1 MLEVKNLSKNF
12 KEGFHLE
19 DISFTLEPGYI
30 MGFIGPNGS
39 GKTTTINLIMNLM
52 KRDSGSVKIFGE
64 DIRENEREIK
74 NRIGFVYDEAHFYE
88 DLTLEQMKK
97 IIAPFYKEWN
107 ESLYRDHIDKFELDP
122 RMRIKK
128 LSKGMKTKYSLA
140 LALSHNADLI
150 IMDEPTSGLDPIFR
164 KEILDILYD
173 IIQDERKSIFFST
186 HITTDLEQIADY
198 ITFINKG
205 KMVFSKPKDEIMEEF
220 KIVKGDS
227 RNLTPDVRERFIKL
241 RETGYGFEGLTREA
255 TRLKA
260 ILDDTTL
267 VENASLQDIMY
278 YMRTEG

>member
-1 MLEVKNLSKNF
+1 MLEVSNLSKKF

-19 DISFTLEPGYI
+19 DISFRLEPGYI

-64 DIRENEREIK
+64 DITQNEREIK
-74 NRIGFVYDEAHFYE
+74 NRIGFVYDEAHFYD
-88 DLTLEQMKK
+88 DLTLEQMKR
-97 IIAPFYKEWN
+97 IIAPFYREWN
-107 ESLYRDHIDKFELDP
+107 DSLYKDYIEKFELDP

-173 IIQDERKSIFFST
+173 IIQDENKSIFFST

-227 RNLTPDVRERFIKL
+227 RNLTPDIREKFISL

-255 TRLKA
+255 ANLRKL
-260 ILDDTTL
+260 LDGNTL
-267 VENASLQDIMY
+267 VESASLQEIMY

>member
-1 MLEVKNLSKNF
+1 MLEVRNLSKKF
-12 KEGFHLE
+12 KEGFHLD

-52 KRDSGSVKIFGE
+52 KRDSGTVRIFGD
-64 DIRENEREIK
+64 DITENEREIK
-74 NRIGFVYDEAHFYE
+74 NRIGFVYDEAHFYD
-88 DLTLEQMKK
+88 DLTLEQMKR

-107 ESLYRDHIDKFELDP
+107 DSLYKDYIDKFELDS

-128 LSKGMKTKYSLA
+128 MSKGMKTKYSLA

-173 IIQDERKSIFFST
+173 IIQDENKSIFFST

-198 ITFINKG
+198 ITFVNKG

-227 RNLTPDVRERFIKL
+227 RNLIPDVRERFISL

-255 TRLKA
+255 TKLKDM
-260 ILDDTTL
+260 LDDNTL

>member
-1 MLEVKNLSKNF
+1 
-12 KEGFHLE
+12 
-19 DISFTLEPGYI
+19 
-30 MGFIGPNGS
+30 
-39 GKTTTINLIMNLM
+39 M

-64 DIRENEREIK
+64 DITQNEREIK
-74 NRIGFVYDEAHFYE
+74 NRIGFVYDEAHFYD
-88 DLTLEQMKK
+88 DLTLEQMKR
-97 IIAPFYKEWN
+97 IIAPFYREWN
-107 ESLYRDHIDKFELDP
+107 DSLYKDYIEKFELDP

-173 IIQDERKSIFFST
+173 IIQDENKSIFFST

-227 RNLTPDVRERFIKL
+227 RNLTPDIREKFISL

-255 TRLKA
+255 ANLRKL
-260 ILDDTTL
+260 LDGNTL
-267 VENASLQDIMY
+267 VESASLQEIMY

>member
-1 MLEVKNLSKNF
+1 MLEVKNLSKKF
-12 KEGFHLE
+12 KEGFQLE
-19 DISFTLEPGYI
+19 DISFNLEPGYI

-64 DIRENEREIK
+64 DITENEREIK
-74 NRIGFVYDEAHFYE
+74 NRIGFVYDEAHFYD

-97 IIAPFYKEWN
+97 IIAPFYREWN
-107 ESLYRDHIDKFELDP
+107 ESLYRDYIDKFELDP

-260 ILDDTTL
+260 MLDDNTL

-278 YMRTEG
+278 YMRAEG